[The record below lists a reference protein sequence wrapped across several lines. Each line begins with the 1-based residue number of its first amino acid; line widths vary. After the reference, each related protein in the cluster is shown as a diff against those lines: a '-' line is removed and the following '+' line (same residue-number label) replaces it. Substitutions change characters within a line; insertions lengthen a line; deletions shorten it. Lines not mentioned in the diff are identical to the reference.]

1 MQNTPIHKE
10 NLQLGHVQPIHL
22 SEEILVIRRSAL
34 FEHIAPWYGI
44 NTQAFDA
51 CMQSIQNNITFIPRS
66 HAETNPSYKQIIP
79 YIIFIFDQ
87 KIFVMQRKATA
98 SEQRLAS
105 KYSLGIGGH
114 VRQEDITDGD
124 IFTWAQREFQEEV
137 EYDGLQKM
145 SKVGIL
151 NDDSSDVGKVH
162 LGMVLL
168 IKGNSEL
175 ISIKDEHKSGMLL
188 SLDECMALAP
198 QMEAWSQ
205 ICLEFIQQ
213 TKLI

>member
-1 MQNTPIHKE
+1 MQNPQI
-10 NLQLGHVQPIHL
+10 QPGQVQPTHID
-22 SEEILVIRRSAL
+22 EDILVIRRATL
-34 FEHIAPWYGI
+34 FENSPEWHGI

-51 CMQSIQNNITFIPRS
+51 CMKSIQDHISFIPRA
-66 HAETNPSYKQIIP
+66 HAETNPAYKQIIP
-79 YIIFIFDQ
+79 YIIFTFDK
-87 KIFVMQRKATA
+87 KIFVMQRKKTA
-98 SEQRLAS
+98 SEQRLAN

-114 VRQEDITDGD
+114 VRQEDITDGN

-137 EYDGLQKM
+137 NYSGSQEM

-151 NDDSSDVGKVH
+151 NDDSTDVGKVH

-168 IKGNSEL
+168 IKGNSEQ

-198 QMEAWSQ
+198 QMETWSQ
-205 ICLEFIQQ
+205 ICLEFIQK